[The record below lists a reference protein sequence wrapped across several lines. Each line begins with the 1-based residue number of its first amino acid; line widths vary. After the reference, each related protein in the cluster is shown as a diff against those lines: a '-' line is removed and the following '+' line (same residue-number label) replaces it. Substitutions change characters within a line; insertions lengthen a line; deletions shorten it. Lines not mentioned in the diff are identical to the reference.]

1 MTLSA
6 KSSLFL
12 GENKAGFRRESHFNG
27 ASYSSQNNRVFSRLA
42 ASRGVP
48 TLRPKL
54 SMPFDGMCFN

>member
-27 ASYSSQNNRVFSRLA
+27 ASYSSQNSLFQAGCLKGCTHSA
-42 ASRGVP
+42 TKA
-48 TLRPKL
+48 
-54 SMPFDGMCFN
+54 FDAF